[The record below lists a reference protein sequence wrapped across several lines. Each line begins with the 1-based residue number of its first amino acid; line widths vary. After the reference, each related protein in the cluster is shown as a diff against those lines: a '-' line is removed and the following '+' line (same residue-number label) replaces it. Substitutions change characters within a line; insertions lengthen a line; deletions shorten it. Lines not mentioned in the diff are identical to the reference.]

1 MIRKKAVSAQF
12 NINQGNILIISD
24 INLMSS
30 LSILSSKLS
39 PCFVLENW
47 LENVDLLY
55 QFSFNLEVHE
65 SVFKFLMHSVENRM
79 ADGTFIVY
87 GAASAYK

>member
-30 LSILSSKLS
+30 LSIFSSKLS

-55 QFSFNLEVHE
+55 QFSFNLEVHK
-65 SVFKFLMHSVENRM
+65 SVFKFLMYSAENRM